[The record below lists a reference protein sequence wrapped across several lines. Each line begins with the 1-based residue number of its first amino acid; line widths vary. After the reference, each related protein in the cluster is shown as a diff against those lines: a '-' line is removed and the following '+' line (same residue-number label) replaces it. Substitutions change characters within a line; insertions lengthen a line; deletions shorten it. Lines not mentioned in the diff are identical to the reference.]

1 MEDNPFDDAYAG
13 QLSYIDSLLNMAE
26 ITNEEYAQYKKKCC
40 DLGVMEAED
49 LIQELLKKQRN
60 PILGG
65 YNYHQKDIIKMLKL
79 LKDERI

>member
-1 MEDNPFDDAYAG
+1 MMEDNPFDDAYAG

-26 ITNEEYAQYKKKCC
+26 ITEDEFMLYKERCD
-40 DLGVMEAED
+40 DLGVMEAEE

-65 YNYHQKDIIKMLKL
+65 FNYQQGDIIRMLKL
-79 LKDERI
+79 LK